1 MTEYIKSKTHWKK
14 CIYNKY
20 VNSSRNHADYD
31 ILQQAIS
38 EVLELVDNAKN
49 NYYDK
54 LANKLSNPSTSSKT
68 YWSILKT
75 FCNNKKMPLISPI
88 FIGNKLESD
97 FKLKAN
103 HFNKFFA
110 SKYTPMKNNSSLP
123 SSFEFYSQ
131 SRLSSLNI
139 IEDNILKIVRA
150 LISTKF
156 VVMMKYQ

>member
-68 YWSILKT
+68 YWSILK
-75 FCNNKKMPLISPI
+75 
-88 FIGNKLESD
+88 
-97 FKLKAN
+97 
-103 HFNKFFA
+103 HFVIIR
-110 SKYTPMKNNSSLP
+110 KYL
-123 SSFEFYSQ
+123 
-131 SRLSSLNI
+131 
-139 IEDNILKIVRA
+139 
-150 LISTKF
+150 
-156 VVMMKYQ
+156 